1 MNIYK
6 TADIYLASFIV
17 ARGYTI
23 QSTEKLTDK
32 NRTKTFFVLVIPKEE
47 LDELKT
53 QFYSGQGLNVNVSRY
68 TMSLK
73 NLKSICFME

>member
-53 QFYSGQGLNVNVSRY
+53 
-68 TMSLK
+68 
-73 NLKSICFME
+73 